1 MTVLPKNMET
11 SAAVRAGT
19 VATEWGSGN
28 RIKVRSLHF
37 CFAKKRPGGLVKP
50 SICTKASSRS
60 WSPHCS
66 HASKTAWTE
75 AGRVSVRFGQRCLAV
90 TAKLVHV
97 DRHAAQPLSLPPGIT
112 TCEEKWLTRDPTD
125 GRQKTNCQKF

>member
-19 VATEWGSGN
+19 VATELGSGD

-37 CFAKKRPGGLVKP
+37 CFTKKRPGGLVKP
-50 SICTKASSRS
+50 SICAKASSRS

-66 HASKTAWTE
+66 HAAKTAWTE
-75 AGRVSVRFGQRCLAV
+75 DGRVSVRFGQRCLAV
-90 TAKLVHV
+90 T
-97 DRHAAQPLSLPPGIT
+97 SLFMSIGMLLNHYPCLQG
-112 TCEEKWLTRDPTD
+112 
-125 GRQKTNCQKF
+125 